1 MRTKITWL
9 ILTAVGAVV
18 IAGVV
23 DSLRGPS
30 SSPRAAH
37 AGVSVVEPSTT
48 AALPVQTATED
59 AVTTEPVVTD
69 ERIDSTVTATGPA
82 KPKRLP
88 SCETGQLRLGFVL
101 SGGLAAGELRH
112 VTGPPCHHGRELI
125 RFTAR
130 DRSGTRVAVFGG
142 NTRETQPADF
152 SNGFMQLL
160 EISQMSCDPEGS
172 FVVVARVGPYVARRV
187 LPGAELPCNHG

>member
-9 ILTAVGAVV
+9 ILTAVTVVV

-23 DSLRGPS
+23 DALRGS
-30 SSPRAAH
+30 SPSPRAAQ
-37 AGVSVVEPSTT
+37 AGVPVVEPST
-48 AALPVQTATED
+48 ATVLQEQSSNED

-69 ERIDSTVTATGPA
+69 EPIDSTVTATGPA

-101 SGGLAAGELRH
+101 SGGLAAAELRH

-125 RFTAR
+125 GFTAR
-130 DRSGTRVAVFGG
+130 DLSGTRVAVFGG
-142 NTRETQPADF
+142 STRETQPADF
-152 SNGFMQLL
+152 SNGFEQLL

-172 FVVVARVGPYVARRV
+172 FVVVAKVGSYTARRV